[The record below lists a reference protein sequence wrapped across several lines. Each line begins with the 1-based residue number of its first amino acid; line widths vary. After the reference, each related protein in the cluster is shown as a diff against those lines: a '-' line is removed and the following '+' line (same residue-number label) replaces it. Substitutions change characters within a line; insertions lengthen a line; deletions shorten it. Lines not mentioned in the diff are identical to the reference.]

1 MDFNTLSSVY
11 ADEYGYIGA
20 YFTENNIT
28 YNQAELL
35 INIDDAW
42 RAIASYLWIDY
53 DSTNI
58 ATVKAEYQTLIC
70 KLAMAYFNNAKNDT
84 GMLKGNVFVQQ
95 QSQGSRSVSF
105 RSNTIEIDNN
115 GLTAEVKAA
124 LPPRKLRV
132 I

>member
-11 ADEYGYIGA
+11 ADEYGYIVA
-20 YFTENNIT
+20 YFTANNIS

-58 ATVKAEYQTLIC
+58 ATKKSEYESLII
-70 KLAMAYFNNAKNDT
+70 KLAMAYFNNSNIEKGT
-84 GMLKGNVFVQQ
+84 LKGNLFIQQ
-95 QSQGSRSVSF
+95 QTQGSRSVSY
-105 RSNTIEIDNN
+105 RSNTIEIDSN